1 VEASTRIFIENGKR
15 RVSPMGTKDRE
26 PILVEVG
33 SRIRG
38 ARLAAG
44 LNLQQLARLTG
55 VSIGA
60 LSQIETGKRDVRL
73 TTLARIAAALR
84 QTPAALL
91 GSPAEA
97 WAGEREQAPLPGSE
111 GYDLGEY
118 E

>member
-1 VEASTRIFIENGKR
+1 MDMK
-15 RVSPMGTKDRE
+15 PRE
-26 PILVEVG
+26 PILAEVG

-60 LSQIETGKRDVRL
+60 LSQIETGRRDVRL
-73 TTLARIAAALR
+73 TTLARIAGALR
-84 QTPAALL
+84 LTPVALL
-91 GSPAEA
+91 GSPTERR
-97 WAGEREQAPLPGSE
+97 AGQGEEGGISGAE

>member
-1 VEASTRIFIENGKR
+1 
-15 RVSPMGTKDRE
+15 MGTKHRE
-26 PILVEVG
+26 PILAEVG

-55 VSIGA
+55 ISIGA
-60 LSQIETGKRDVRL
+60 LSQIETGRRDVRL

-84 QTPAALL
+84 QAPAALI
-91 GSPAEA
+91 GPAAEGR
-97 WAGEREQAPLPGSE
+97 AGEGEVAPLPGSE

>member
-1 VEASTRIFIENGKR
+1 
-15 RVSPMGTKDRE
+15 MGTEHRE

-60 LSQIETGKRDVRL
+60 LSQIETGRRDLRL

-84 QTPAALL
+84 QAPAALF
-91 GSPAEA
+91 GSPAGG
-97 WAGEREQAPLPGSE
+97 WAGDGKDAPPPGSE

>member
-1 VEASTRIFIENGKR
+1 MRTTR
-15 RVSPMGTKDRE
+15 RE

-33 SRIRG
+33 GHIRM

-44 LNLQQLARLTG
+44 LSLQQLARLTG

-60 LSQIETGKRDVRL
+60 LSQIETGQRDLRM

-84 QTPAALL
+84 QPPAALL
-91 GSPAEA
+91 GRADEGG
-97 WAGEREQAPLPGSE
+97 GEGGANLSS

>member
-1 VEASTRIFIENGKR
+1 
-15 RVSPMGTKDRE
+15 MGTKHGE
-26 PILVEVG
+26 PILVEAG
-33 SRIRG
+33 ARIRG
-38 ARLAAG
+38 TRLAAG
-44 LNLQQLARLTG
+44 LTLQQLARLTG

-60 LSQIETGKRDVRL
+60 LSQIETGRRRL

-91 GSPAEA
+91 GSPAEGR
-97 WAGEREQAPLPGSE
+97 AGEGEEAPPPGSG